1 MQERARTKHECE
13 ISDGILV
20 QHTLAGDEDAYT
32 LLVQRYRLPL
42 FRFICRFLSDSDAAD
57 DLLQE
62 VFLRLYLSLPKLRTD
77 TPLKPWLFQVAQ
89 NRCLDELR
97 RKQVIH
103 FSTLQG
109 STEDDEHSLMGSIPD
124 PDPLPEEVAERHD
137 VQTLLQQAIATLP
150 PKYRSIVLLH
160 YVAQL
165 TFPEIGH
172 VLQMPEA
179 TAKTYF
185 QRSKPLLRAALAE
198 KFRPLPYTHPS
209 RLRTGKGCKKL
220 DEETGVVL
228 EFLAPP
234 GETATVEPCLA

>member
-1 MQERARTKHECE
+1 MQERAQTKHESE
-13 ISDGILV
+13 ITDGILV
-20 QHTLAGDEDAYT
+20 QHTLGGDEDAYA
-32 LLVQRYRLPL
+32 LLVQRYSPSL

-62 VFLRLYLSLPKLRTD
+62 VFLRLYLFLPKLRTD
-77 TPLKPWLFQVAQ
+77 APLKSWLFQVAQ

-109 STEDDEHSLMGSIPD
+109 SMEDDELSLMWSIPD

-137 VQTLLQQAIATLP
+137 VQILLQKAIATLP
-150 PKYRSIVLLH
+150 IRYRSIVLLH

-165 TFPEIGH
+165 TFLEIGQ
-172 VLQMPEA
+172 VLHMPGA

-185 QRSKPLLRAALAE
+185 QRSKPLLRAALAG
-198 KFRPLPYTHPS
+198 KVRPLAPYS
-209 RLRTGKGCKKL
+209 SLQI
-220 DEETGVVL
+220 EERKRMQGV
-228 EFLAPP
+228 
-234 GETATVEPCLA
+234 G